1 MKVLTIKAFSFGK
14 EKPIANRM
22 AVVRDPDGITL
33 RTLIA
38 QKIKQADP
46 SFLFSAVDHITQ
58 VVTTNDQTDVV
69 ELLDFPV
76 SLLLGQLE
84 SMKKQPEISVT
95 IDAAVPSDEDDE
107 SEGENNTP
115 NDDNVES
122 GENIVS
128 NDDNDESKGGN
139 STSSDYNDESGGV
152 SNTSND
158 DNDESGGVS
167 NTSNGEND
175 ESGGVSNT
183 RGNGEN
189 NASNNDDCDEPGE
202 GGSNVTPM
210 DVLEALVVK
219 AFAERHAMNPQEPMK
234 VNFDPTSQTKFL
246 AVSVCGTNVMD
257 SISVMTPI
265 SVSIWEPEVPVQDYE
280 NYQESS
286 APDIA
291 TLQNIVNDCVN
302 AGNDEGAI
310 DVVTPGLIQDNSLS
324 ISFDV
329 PLFCLTTLWVL
340 ANKSE
345 ENKRKIIVDGAT
357 LDSIIEVML
366 IYRHM
371 SVEIQTRACGLLWA
385 LSMEPKDRVYVA
397 QSGGCDAIL
406 KAMSAYMENDALQVM
421 ALGALKVLSSSS
433 HSKKAMDSKKT
444 LSIVSDVMQKH
455 VYNNPMIQSEGCV
468 ILGNLAV
475 SDADQFV
482 HTVSEKEITA
492 VVNGILANPDE
503 LDVHEAA
510 CFTLMRLA
518 SSAANVE
525 LIRSNRTS
533 RVSLEIAFEK
543 NPDKVGNNIL
553 ILLRRLKFD
562 PPAIRWREIIHN
574 E

>member
-1 MKVLTIKAFSFGK
+1 MIMKVLTIKAFSFGK
-14 EKPIANRM
+14 EKPIANKM
-22 AVVRDPDGITL
+22 AVVLDPDGITL

-84 SMKKQPEISVT
+84 SMTNRPEIAVT
-95 IDAAVPSDEDDE
+95 INAAVSSGDNDE
-107 SEGENNTP
+107 SEGGNNTS

-128 NDDNDESKGGN
+128 NDDNDESGGENNSSSDDNTESEGGN
-139 STSSDYNDESGGV
+139 NSSSDDNVESV
-152 SNTSND
+152 VENIASND
-158 DNDESGGVS
+158 DNDESKGGD
-167 NTSNGEND
+167 NT
-175 ESGGVSNT
+175 
-183 RGNGEN
+183 
-189 NASNNDDCDEPGE
+189 ANDDCDESRE
-202 GGSNVTPM
+202 GGSNTTPM

-219 AFAERHAMNPQEPMK
+219 AFAERRAMNPQEPMK
-234 VNFDPTSQTKFL
+234 VNFDPTSQTQL
-246 AVSVCGTNVMD
+246 LPVSLSGANVMD

-265 SVSIWEPEVPVQDYE
+265 SVFICEPEVPVQDFE
-280 NYQESS
+280 DYQESS
-286 APDIA
+286 APDIS
-291 TLQNIVNDCVN
+291 TLQNIVNDCVK

-340 ANKSE
+340 ARKSE

-371 SVEIQTRACGLLWA
+371 SVEIQTRACGLLWV
-385 LSMEPKDRVYVA
+385 LSMEPKDRVYVV

-444 LSIVSDVMQKH
+444 LSVVSDVMQKH
-455 VYNNPMIQSEGCV
+455 VYKQPHDTI
-468 ILGNLAV
+468 
-475 SDADQFV
+475 
-482 HTVSEKEITA
+482 
-492 VVNGILANPDE
+492 
-503 LDVHEAA
+503 
-510 CFTLMRLA
+510 
-518 SSAANVE
+518 
-525 LIRSNRTS
+525 
-533 RVSLEIAFEK
+533 
-543 NPDKVGNNIL
+543 
-553 ILLRRLKFD
+553 
-562 PPAIRWREIIHN
+562 
-574 E
+574 

>member
-1 MKVLTIKAFSFGK
+1 MIMKVLTIKAFSFGK
-14 EKPIANRM
+14 EKPIANKM
-22 AVVRDPDGITL
+22 AVVLDPDGITL

-38 QKIKQADP
+38 QKIKQVDP

-84 SMKKQPEISVT
+84 SMTNRPEIAVT
-95 IDAAVPSDEDDE
+95 INAAVSSGDNDE
-107 SEGENNTP
+107 SEGGNNTS

-128 NDDNDESKGGN
+128 NDDNDESGGENNSSSDDNTESEGGN
-139 STSSDYNDESGGV
+139 NSSSDDNVESV
-152 SNTSND
+152 VENIASND
-158 DNDESGGVS
+158 DNDESKGGD
-167 NTSNGEND
+167 NT
-175 ESGGVSNT
+175 
-183 RGNGEN
+183 
-189 NASNNDDCDEPGE
+189 ANDDCDESRE
-202 GGSNVTPM
+202 GGSNTTPM

-219 AFAERHAMNPQEPMK
+219 AFAERRAMNPQEPMK
-234 VNFDPTSQTKFL
+234 VNFDPTSQTQL
-246 AVSVCGTNVMD
+246 LPVSLSGANVMD

-265 SVSIWEPEVPVQDYE
+265 SVFICEPEVPVQDFE
-280 NYQESS
+280 DYQESS
-286 APDIA
+286 APDIS
-291 TLQNIVNDCVN
+291 TLQNIVNDCVK

-340 ANKSE
+340 ARKSE

-357 LDSIIEVML
+357 LDSIIEVMI

-371 SVEIQTRACGLLWA
+371 SVEIQTRACGLLWV
-385 LSMEPKDRVYVA
+385 LSMEPKDRVYVV

-444 LSIVSDVMQKH
+444 LSVVSDVMQKH
-455 VYNNPMIQSEGCV
+455 VYKQPHDTI
-468 ILGNLAV
+468 
-475 SDADQFV
+475 
-482 HTVSEKEITA
+482 
-492 VVNGILANPDE
+492 
-503 LDVHEAA
+503 
-510 CFTLMRLA
+510 
-518 SSAANVE
+518 
-525 LIRSNRTS
+525 
-533 RVSLEIAFEK
+533 
-543 NPDKVGNNIL
+543 
-553 ILLRRLKFD
+553 
-562 PPAIRWREIIHN
+562 
-574 E
+574 

>member
-1 MKVLTIKAFSFGK
+1 MIMKVLTIKAFSFGK
-14 EKPIANRM
+14 EKPIANKM
-22 AVVRDPDGITL
+22 AVVLEPDGITL

-84 SMKKQPEISVT
+84 SMTNRPEIAVT
-95 IDAAVPSDEDDE
+95 INAAVSSGDNDE
-107 SEGENNTP
+107 SEGGNNTS

-128 NDDNDESKGGN
+128 NDDNDESGGENNSSSDDNTESEGGN
-139 STSSDYNDESGGV
+139 NSSSDDNVESV
-152 SNTSND
+152 VENIASND
-158 DNDESGGVS
+158 DNDESKGGD
-167 NTSNGEND
+167 NT
-175 ESGGVSNT
+175 
-183 RGNGEN
+183 
-189 NASNNDDCDEPGE
+189 ANDDCDESRE
-202 GGSNVTPM
+202 GGSNTTPM

-219 AFAERHAMNPQEPMK
+219 AFAERRAMNPQEPMK
-234 VNFDPTSQTKFL
+234 VNFDPTSQTQL
-246 AVSVCGTNVMD
+246 LPVSLSGANVMD

-265 SVSIWEPEVPVQDYE
+265 SVFICEPEVPVQDFE
-280 NYQESS
+280 DYQESS
-286 APDIA
+286 APDIS
-291 TLQNIVNDCVN
+291 TLQNIVNDCVK

-340 ANKSE
+340 ARKSE

-371 SVEIQTRACGLLWA
+371 SVEIQTRACGLLWV
-385 LSMEPKDRVYVA
+385 LSMEPKDRVYVV

-444 LSIVSDVMQKH
+444 LSVVSDVMQKH
-455 VYNNPMIQSEGCV
+455 VYNNPTIQSEGCV

-482 HTVSEKEITA
+482 HTVSEKEISA

-525 LIRSNRTS
+525 LIRSNSTS

-562 PPAIRWREIIHN
+562 PPAIGER
-574 E
+574 

>member
-1 MKVLTIKAFSFGK
+1 MIMKVLTIKAFSFGK
-14 EKPIANRM
+14 EKPIANKM
-22 AVVRDPDGITL
+22 AVVLDPDGITL

-84 SMKKQPEISVT
+84 SMTNRPEIAVT
-95 IDAAVPSDEDDE
+95 INAAVSSGDNDE
-107 SEGENNTP
+107 SEGGNNTS

-128 NDDNDESKGGN
+128 NDDNDESGGENNSSSDDNTESEGGN
-139 STSSDYNDESGGV
+139 NSSSDDNVESV
-152 SNTSND
+152 VENIASND
-158 DNDESGGVS
+158 DNDESKGGD
-167 NTSNGEND
+167 NT
-175 ESGGVSNT
+175 
-183 RGNGEN
+183 
-189 NASNNDDCDEPGE
+189 ANDDCDESRE
-202 GGSNVTPM
+202 GGSNTTPM

-219 AFAERHAMNPQEPMK
+219 AFAERRAMNPQEPMK
-234 VNFDPTSQTKFL
+234 VNFDPTSQTQL
-246 AVSVCGTNVMD
+246 LPVSLSGANVMD

-265 SVSIWEPEVPVQDYE
+265 SVFICEPEVPVQDFE
-280 NYQESS
+280 DYQESS
-286 APDIA
+286 APDIS
-291 TLQNIVNDCVN
+291 TLQNIVNDCVK

-340 ANKSE
+340 ARKSE

-371 SVEIQTRACGLLWA
+371 SVEIQTRACGLLWV
-385 LSMEPKDRVYVA
+385 LSMEPKDRVYVV

-444 LSIVSDVMQKH
+444 LSVVSDVMQKH
-455 VYNNPMIQSEGCV
+455 VYNNPTIQSEGCV

-482 HTVSEKEITA
+482 HTVSEKEISA

-525 LIRSNRTS
+525 LIRSNSTS

-562 PPAIRWREIIHN
+562 PPAIGER
-574 E
+574 